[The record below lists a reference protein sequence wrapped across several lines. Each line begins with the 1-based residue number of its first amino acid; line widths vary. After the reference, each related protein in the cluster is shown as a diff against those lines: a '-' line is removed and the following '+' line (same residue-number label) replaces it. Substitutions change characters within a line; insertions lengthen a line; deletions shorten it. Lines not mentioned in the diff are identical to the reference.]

1 MARRCNQCRTSCDYG
16 QLKEGLE
23 QIFVPIDITD
33 AKDAQSVT
41 ITKGEIQFHSVDFTY
56 QDDDTQAVFHNLS
69 LTIPSGQKIGLVGE
83 SGSGKTTFAGLI
95 LRFMDIQN
103 GSITI
108 DNHNITKIPQDD
120 LRKSIAYVPQEALLF
135 HRTLEQ
141 NIAYGKTQINEKELL
156 QSAKDAHALEFINT
170 FPKKFK
176 TIVGERGIK
185 LSGGQK
191 QRVMIA
197 RAMLKKTPILILDE
211 ATSALDSHSEKLI
224 QQALENL
231 MKNRT
236 TLVIAHRL
244 STLKKMDRIIVFDNG
259 KIIEDGTRSIRQ
271 EEGFKW

>member
-1 MARRCNQCRTSCDYG
+1 MSPSISQTPKTHNLS
-16 QLKEGLE
+16 QLPKE
-23 QIFVPIDITD
+23 
-33 AKDAQSVT
+33 KS
-41 ITKGEIQFHSVDFTY
+41 SVDFAY

-69 LTIPSGQKIGLVGE
+69 LTIPAGQKIGLVGE

-95 LRFMDIQN
+95 LRFMDIQS

-236 TLVIAHRL
+236 TLVIAH
-244 STLKKMDRIIVFDNG
+244 
-259 KIIEDGTRSIRQ
+259 
-271 EEGFKW
+271 